1 MVPGYMAILQEHKR
15 TLEEKLILNMI
26 SQIEITPE
34 ISQRALSAQ
43 LGVAIG
49 LVNSYLK
56 RCIQKGWIKIQHIPA
71 KRYAYY
77 LTPQG
82 FIEKTKLTG
91 QYLASSF
98 HFFKDAQNQLS
109 ELYEQCVVRGWHH
122 VLLVGKGELAEIALL
137 VAKKTTLTILL
148 LETTDFVMDATVFQ
162 DFDCVVV
169 TDTCAPQQTF
179 ESLAAKMPESKIL
192 TPLLLHVSR
201 THRLQEQ

>member
-1 MVPGYMAILQEHKR
+1 MAILQEHKR

-34 ISQRALSAQ
+34 ISQRALSIQ

-49 LVNSYLK
+49 LVNSYLR

-98 HFFKDAQNQLS
+98 HFFRDAQNQIS
-109 ELYEQCVVRGWHH
+109 DLYDYCVARRWHQ
-122 VLLVGKGELAEIALL
+122 VLLVGKGELAEVALL
-137 VAKKTTLTILL
+137 VAKKTALTLLL
-148 LETTDFVMDATVFQ
+148 LETTDFSVSPN
-162 DFDCVVV
+162 FDCVIV
-169 TDTCAPQQTF
+169 TDTTAPQEIF
-179 ESLAAKMPESKIL
+179 EQLVAKIPEDKIL
-192 TPLLLHVSR
+192 TPALLHVSR
-201 THRLQEQ
+201 THRLQ